1 MILLVVLCMDKLNM
15 ENSDKRRK
23 IINDPVYGFIK
34 LKNEFHYELIEHPSF
49 QRMRRIRQLGL
60 TDYVYPGAF
69 HSRFQHSIGAAY
81 LMQEAVDV
89 LRDKGFDI
97 SDKEEESAIS
107 AILLHDIGH
116 GPFSHALE
124 FSVVEGVNHESMSL
138 LYMDSLNEYFSGRL
152 LMAIEIFT
160 DKYPKRFLH
169 QLVSSQLDVDRL
181 DYLCRDS
188 FFSGVIEGAV
198 GVDRIIRMLTVADGK
213 IAVEAKGIYSIEKF
227 LIARRLMYWQV
238 YLHKTVVAAEE
249 VLIQLLK
256 RVKFL
261 YSCNF
266 DLFLTPSFEFFVKNN
281 SEVIENFRL
290 FSPSVII
297 SNFDLLDDSDI
308 IICAKMWMT
317 SSDKV
322 LSYLAKSLINRDLP
336 KVHLVDKSFD
346 DKYVDEIKNRI
357 VAHFGIPASD
367 ADFLVTNSM
376 ISNKTYSP
384 VLDEIKI
391 VCHNGDIVDVA
402 EASDMLNLSVLSKEV
417 KKYCLCYPRF

>member
-1 MILLVVLCMDKLNM
+1 M

-266 DLFLTPSFEFFVKNN
+266 DLFLTPSLEFFVKNN

-290 FSPSVII
+290 YSPSVII

-322 LSYLAKSLINRDLP
+322 LSYLAKSLINRNLP

-346 DKYVDEIKNRI
+346 DEYVDEIKNRI

-391 VCHNGDIVDVA
+391 VYHNGDIVDVA

>member
-1 MILLVVLCMDKLNM
+1 M

-124 FSVVEGVNHESMSL
+124 FSVVEGVNHELMSL

-266 DLFLTPSFEFFVKNN
+266 DLFLTPSLEFFVKNN

-290 FSPSVII
+290 FSPSLII

-322 LSYLAKSLINRDLP
+322 LSYLAKSLINRNLP

-346 DKYVDEIKNRI
+346 DEYVDEIKNRI
-357 VAHFGIPASD
+357 VAHFGISASD
-367 ADFLVTNSM
+367 ANFLVTNSM

-391 VCHNGDIVDVA
+391 VYHNGDIVDVA

>member
-1 MILLVVLCMDKLNM
+1 MDKLNM
-15 ENSDKRRK
+15 ENADKRRK

-34 LKNEFHYELIEHPSF
+34 FKSEFHYELIEHPSF

-81 LMQEAVDV
+81 LMQEAVEV

-97 SDKEEESAIS
+97 SDKEEESVIS

-266 DLFLTPSFEFFVKNN
+266 DLFMTPSLGFFVKNN
-281 SEVIENFRL
+281 AEIIENFRL
-290 FSPSVII
+290 YSPSVII

-308 IICAKMWMT
+308 IICAKMWMN

-322 LSYLAKSLINRDLP
+322 LSYLAKSLINRNLP
-336 KVHLVDKSFD
+336 KVHLVDKPFD
-346 DKYVDEIKNRI
+346 DEYVDEIRNKI
-357 VAHFGIPASD
+357 TASFGISTFD

-391 VCHNGDIVDVA
+391 VYHNGDIVDVA

>member
-1 MILLVVLCMDKLNM
+1 M
-15 ENSDKRRK
+15 ENADKRRK

-69 HSRFQHSIGAAY
+69 HSRFQHSVGAAY

-266 DLFLTPSFEFFVKNN
+266 DLFLTPSLEFFVKNT

-290 FSPSVII
+290 FSPSLII

-322 LSYLAKSLINRDLP
+322 LSYLAKSLINRNLP

-346 DKYVDEIKNRI
+346 DEYVDEIKNRI

-391 VCHNGDIVDVA
+391 VYHNGDIVDVA

>member
-1 MILLVVLCMDKLNM
+1 
-15 ENSDKRRK
+15 
-23 IINDPVYGFIK
+23 
-34 LKNEFHYELIEHPSF
+34 
-49 QRMRRIRQLGL
+49 
-60 TDYVYPGAF
+60 
-69 HSRFQHSIGAAY
+69 
-81 LMQEAVDV
+81 
-89 LRDKGFDI
+89 
-97 SDKEEESAIS
+97 
-107 AILLHDIGH
+107 
-116 GPFSHALE
+116 
-124 FSVVEGVNHESMSL
+124 L

-266 DLFLTPSFEFFVKNN
+266 DLFMTPSLGFFVKNN
-281 SEVIENFRL
+281 AEIIENFRL
-290 FSPSVII
+290 YSPSVII

-308 IICAKMWMT
+308 IICAKMWMN

-322 LSYLAKSLINRDLP
+322 LSYLAKSLINRNLP
-336 KVHLVDKSFD
+336 KVHLVDKPFD
-346 DKYVDEIKNRI
+346 DEYVDEIRNKI
-357 VAHFGIPASD
+357 TASFGISTFD

-391 VCHNGDIVDVA
+391 VYHNGDIVDVA

>member
-1 MILLVVLCMDKLNM
+1 M
-15 ENSDKRRK
+15 ENADKRRK

-34 LKNEFHYELIEHPSF
+34 FKSEFHYELIELPSF

-69 HSRFQHSIGAAY
+69 HSRFQHSIGAAF

-266 DLFLTPSFEFFVKNN
+266 DLFLTPSLEFFVKNT

-290 FSPSVII
+290 FSPSLII

-322 LSYLAKSLINRDLP
+322 LSYLAKSLINRNLP

-346 DKYVDEIKNRI
+346 DEYVDEIKNRI

-391 VCHNGDIVDVA
+391 VYHNGDIVDVA